1 MPQVS
6 LNSWSFNSWSFNSRT
21 LNIFESSYNP
31 INFTSKIGKI
41 KSLQFFRDC
50 KYLVGFQVI
59 FFDGES
65 EVFGLETDEKVDLAI
80 PESLHT
86 IRVLPEEDG
95 ESIHTLE
102 L

>member
-1 MPQVS
+1 
-6 LNSWSFNSWSFNSRT
+6 
-21 LNIFESSYNP
+21 
-31 INFTSKIGKI
+31 
-41 KSLQFFRDC
+41 
-50 KYLVGFQVI
+50 VI

-65 EVFGLETDEKVDLAI
+65 EVFGLETDEKVELAI